1 MAKLTL
7 GPMLATLALGAGA
20 LGSAAQARSID
31 SGDTGLDSSK
41 TRTKPRSAAP
51 LQPDLDLS
59 QIQGSWQIHGS
70 WGVDTLSGQDGGDGQ
85 DGADA
90 LRIPASTAI
99 APGLIASSD
108 TCMGSR
114 VSAGQTAGIGLS
126 VASTWQDDNCR
137 RLKNAR
143 QLNALGYRRAAVAL
157 LCIDDE
163 VREAM
168 RVAGTPCPGEELVSF
183 APEPQPEPEP
193 APPPQ
198 WPRYAVLFDFDSAT
212 LKTESD
218 ATLQQMLAVLQA
230 DPSANIE
237 IVGHTDWVG
246 TDAYNLALS
255 QRRAQAVVDWLIAHG
270 IAATRVNAVGMGEA
284 EPVAENT
291 NPAGRQQNRR
301 VEIRRR

>member
-1 MAKLTL
+1 
-7 GPMLATLALGAGA
+7 MLATLALGAGA
-20 LGSAAQARSID
+20 LGSGAEAKSLESSDGA
-31 SGDTGLDSSK
+31 SGK
-41 TRTKPRSAAP
+41 TRAKPRAAVP
-51 LQPDLDLS
+51 LEADLDLT
-59 QIQGSWQIHGS
+59 QIQGSA
-70 WGVDTLSGQDGGDGQ
+70 GVDALAGQDGGDGQ
-85 DGADA
+85 DGADT
-90 LRIPASTAI
+90 LRLPVATAY

-108 TCMGSR
+108 TCMGAR
-114 VSAGQTAGIGLS
+114 VIAGQSAGLGIT
-126 VASTWQDDNCR
+126 VARTWQDDNCR

-193 APPPQ
+193 APPPH

-212 LKTESD
+212 LKAESD
-218 ATLQQMLAVLQA
+218 EMLQQMLAVLQA
-230 DPSANIE
+230 DPGANVD

-246 TDAYNLALS
+246 TDAYNLGLS

-270 IAATRVNAVGMGEA
+270 IARERLNAVGRGEA
-284 EPVAENT
+284 EPIAENT
-291 NPAGRQQNRR
+291 TPAGRQQNRR